1 MKRFLLGAATVA
13 LMAGPA
19 FAAQTHVNLGVA
31 LEPPNLDPTAG
42 AAAAID
48 EIVYQNVL
56 QGLTRIDRN
65 GEVQPSLATSWDI
78 SEDGLVYTFHLAEG
92 VKYHDGADFTA
103 EDVKFSYER
112 AMGPDS
118 QNAQKGLFEP
128 IESIEVVDPTTVKI
142 TLKRPSGNFPYK
154 MGWGDAVIV
163 DEASAATNATN
174 PIGTGP
180 FKFKDWAKGASVT
193 LEKNPD
199 YWGEPVALDSA
210 TFKFISD
217 PTAALA
223 ALMAG
228 DVDAFPNWPSPETL
242 PQIEADPRF
251 TVVRGSTEGETILS
265 TNNAKA
271 PFDKLEV
278 RQAIAH
284 ALDRQAIIDG
294 AMFGSGEPIYTH
306 YPPSGPAFVDLSGL
320 YPHDVEKAKALLAE
334 AGFPDG
340 FSATLKLPPPVYA
353 RRGGEIVAAQL
364 AEAGIKLEIIPVE
377 WAQWLDQVYKGGD
390 YDLTIVA
397 HTEPDDLQIYTRD
410 NYYFNYPGTEVR
422 ELMTQ
427 LAAEAD
433 PETRI
438 ELQKAVQTKIA
449 EDAVNGFL
457 FQLGKTVV
465 AKKGLEGLWQ
475 NQPTQANDLSE
486 VRWVE

>member
-19 FAAQTHVNLGVA
+19 YAQSHVNLGVA

-56 QGLTRIDRN
+56 QGLTRIDKN
-65 GEVQPSLATSWDI
+65 GEVQPSLATSWDV
-78 SEDGLVYTFHLAEG
+78 SEDGLVYTFHLVEG
-92 VKYHDGADFTA
+92 AKFHDGADFTA

-112 AMGPDS
+112 ALAPDS
-118 QNAQKGLFEP
+118 QNAQPGLFEP
-128 IESIEVVDPTTVKI
+128 IESIEVVDDATVKI
-142 TLKRPSGNFPYK
+142 TLKRPTGAFPYK

-163 DEASAATNATN
+163 DEASAETNATN

-180 FKFKDWAKGASVT
+180 FKFEDWAKGSAVT
-193 LEKNPD
+193 LVRNED
-199 YWGEPVALDSA
+199 YWGDPAHLDSA

-265 TNNAKA
+265 TNNAKE
-271 PFDKLEV
+271 PFDKLKV

-306 YPPSGPAFVDLSGL
+306 YPPSGPAFTDLSGL
-320 YPHDVEKAKALLAE
+320 YPHDVERAKELLAE
-334 AGFPDG
+334 AGYPDG
-340 FSATLKLPPPVYA
+340 FEATLKLPPPVYA
-353 RRGGEIVAAQL
+353 RRGGEIVANQL
-364 AEAGIKLEIIPVE
+364 AEVGIKLEIIPVE

-410 NYYFNYPGTEVR
+410 NYYFAYEGTEVR

-433 PETRI
+433 PDKRI

-486 VRWVE
+486 VRWAE